1 MSNNNDS
8 GDNKGPDP
16 RIPRFNFNN
25 RIALISLLILV
36 SFFVFFFVYNDRS
49 GTSELPY
56 SVFQTYLKDGK
67 IDSVKIVD
75 QYEIQGAFKSNS
87 GEVSFFKTIIPYNGS
102 GPPADAA
109 RTTSK
114 SPAARRPSPPSPCS
128 SSSSRG

>member
-1 MSNNNDS
+1 VSNNNDS

-56 SVFQTYLKDGK
+56 SVFQTYLADGK

-87 GEVSFFKTIIPYNGS
+87 GEVTFFKTIIPYSDPQLLQTLLAN
-102 GPPADAA
+102 
-109 RTTSK
+109 K
-114 SPAARRPSPPSPCS
+114 V
-128 SSSSRG
+128 